1 MQEEGK
7 KTDLLKNDFE
17 DLDIGSFKIKK
28 KKKVVDPMEGL
39 KKKGDNSNLDFLNKN
54 VKYLKVDEMNVI
66 KVSFFQFFKIS
77 NFSLG
82 VDNFQVYNDIIEE
95 SSADDKYFQVVR
107 SIISIANRSLV
118 NFDFFFAQ
126 FLFQ

>member
-7 KTDLLKNDFE
+7 KTDLLKNDFD

-28 KKKVVDPMEGL
+28 KKKVVDDDAAL
-39 KKKGDNSNLDFLNKN
+39 VKKGNSTDFGLLNKN

-66 KVSFFQFFKIS
+66 K
-77 NFSLG
+77 
-82 VDNFQVYNDIIEE
+82 VYNDIIEE

-118 NFDFFFAQ
+118 SENSIHLLEIRVF
-126 FLFQ
+126 